1 MAKEGENI
9 SSKIIFKWL
18 LITAVFLIVAVV
30 LVGGLQV
37 YGYFYKDKI
46 YPGVIVGRLELG
58 GKTREQARVLLQA
71 QIDKLAEEGQS
82 FEYLDNK
89 FQVNPVVY
97 GGAESGVAYELWSY
111 DLERTIS
118 GAYGWGRG
126 KNFWQGMTEKIRTF
140 FGKNKV
146 EAEYKIN
153 SEGLIQILKKE
164 FGKWEMPGN
173 NAKIFFDNGVVKIE
187 KEKEGRVFDY
197 SKALISLG
205 KNLGE
210 AKTGAVKLE
219 LVAEVPSINTQ
230 EAEMFLG
237 QVDVVVDSAPVV
249 LYLDNGQ
256 EETKEWK
263 IKKQEIQEWLEL
275 KKNQARGVHLGFNDD
290 LVKGRLKKIAEE
302 IDRPAK
308 EARFLVAGDRVQEF
322 QNSQDGE
329 ILDIEN
335 TTKEIENKF
344 FGDKN
349 TRVALVMKIDKAKI
363 DNESVNNL
371 GIKELIGSGA
381 SDFSGSPVNRRHNI
395 SVGAGSLNGIL
406 IKPEEEFSLLS
417 ALGEI
422 NAESGY
428 KPELVI
434 KEGKTIPEFGGG
446 LCQIGTTLFRLAIN
460 TGLPITERR
469 NHSYRVSYYEPAGTD
484 ATIYDP
490 WPDFKFINDTGNYLL
505 LQTKVD
511 GNKLFFDFWG
521 TRDGRSVATTS
532 PVIYNIVKPGETK
545 IIESEDLKPGE
556 KKCTEKPHNG
566 ADAYFKRNITWP
578 EGIGKENSE
587 ETFRS
592 HYVPWSEVCL
602 VGKAATSTAEIIE
615 AQ

>member
-566 ADAYFKRNITWP
+566 ADAYFKRTITWS

-602 VGKAATSTAEIIE
+602 VGKVATSTEEVISN
-615 AQ
+615 